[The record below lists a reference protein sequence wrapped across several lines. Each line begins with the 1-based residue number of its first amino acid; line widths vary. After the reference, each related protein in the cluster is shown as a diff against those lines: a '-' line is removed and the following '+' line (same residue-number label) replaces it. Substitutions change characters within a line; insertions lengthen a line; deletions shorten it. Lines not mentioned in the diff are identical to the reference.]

1 MTMTVPYPWIQESTP
16 PSNLANSVM
25 LFDAS
30 GFSDVRQ
37 AEQLPARVCEPMNW
51 GRYSQT
57 GLPRILELSRCHADE
72 LQWLESIVAEQNAL
86 SQSMP
91 LAHVGFCAWLDTDQD
106 ASNTAGH
113 LRYLLKVLPVD
124 RAHGLQGT
132 PTFWRF
138 YDPRVFPH
146 VCRLLSADQLASLM
160 GPIRRWRF
168 QWLGHWYECQR
179 DALAES
185 TFPAPFSKAEWDN
198 TLNEI
203 SLVLWTELERGP
215 QINQIL
221 MRLALPE
228 SVLSRQLLALA
239 DQAQKALAIADQSY
253 WLAGED
259 AIHYGFYA
267 VRYGQAF
274 TSLPQ
279 LTRLPDRSVWD
290 QTRYSFD
297 RLLDAVPAKQREQ
310 LEQMPAQ
317 YLVDLHVP
325 HQ

>member
-1 MTMTVPYPWIQESTP
+1 MTMTVPYPWIQGSTP
-16 PSNLANSVM
+16 PGDLANSVM

-37 AEQLPARVCEPMNW
+37 AEQLPARVCEPMNL
-51 GRYSQT
+51 RYSKT

-72 LQWLESIVAEQNAL
+72 LQWLESILAEQNAL

-106 ASNTAGH
+106 ASNTADH
-113 LRYLLKVLPVD
+113 LRHLLKVLPVD
-124 RAHGLQGT
+124 RANGLQGS
-132 PTFWRF
+132 PSFWRF
-138 YDPRVFPH
+138 YDPRVFLH
-146 VCRLLSADQLASLM
+146 VCRLLQADQLASLM

-179 DALAES
+179 DTLIQS
-185 TFPAPFSKAEWDN
+185 TFPTPFPKAERDN

-203 SLVLWTELERGP
+203 SQKLWTELERGP

-228 SVLSRQLLALA
+228 SISCSQLLALA

-259 AIHYGFYA
+259 AIQYGFYA

-297 RLLDAVPAKQREQ
+297 RLLSAVPAEQREQ

-317 YLVDLHVP
+317 YLVDLPVP
-325 HQ
+325 YR